1 MPNKPRYEKLE
12 PIDHILRRPDTY
24 VGSKRIEDIEEYVFE
39 VSPDCSDGA
48 PKEGNRGA
56 TAGEDGKL
64 VKKHIQVSPAFV
76 RIFQEILSNAVDNI
90 ERPPEASTIKPM
102 SYIHVSISDYE
113 ISVTNDG
120 AVIPIE
126 INEYDIYNPTL
137 IFGNLLSGSNYN
149 DEVERF
155 TVGRNG
161 LGAKLTNVLSVKFTV
176 ECLDPLRK
184 VKFSQTWEN
193 NMKKI
198 NPPEITPSKAVNG
211 YTKIT
216 WVPDFKWF
224 NMEMIT
230 LEIKEYLSAFVLNAS
245 LTTGLKKT
253 TLDIISDTE
262 GGEKICSIKLP
273 NKYDRYFSLMGDD
286 NPEILKL
293 EDENSR
299 VLITSSDTGFEVHS
313 FVNGLRT
320 RDGGTHVNAWLNAVF
335 NPLLSKLNHKDIKL
349 TTKDLKPFFRFVI
362 ITRIGS
368 PEFDSQ
374 EKNRLTLPV
383 KVENIPESKIRA
395 ITKWSVWSK
404 IKMLIT
410 TTQQKAVGKMLAVN
424 KSRHPI
430 IDGYD
435 KANHAGGPRKNDCS
449 LIVCEG
455 LSAKTFCVEGIRFGI
470 DGLPGKGRDFYGIYP
485 LKGKIL
491 NTRNASPVNIG
502 KNAVIVDLITILGLD
517 YNRPTKLDKLNYGR
531 LIIITDADTDGIHIE
546 GLLLNFFQTL
556 FPELLKI
563 GFVLSMKTPL
573 VKIGNFN
580 KNKQR
585 YFYDSHEWNHFIK
598 TTTLP
603 KNIDIKYHK
612 GLGTIKASEIG
623 NVFGKRIIK
632 YKLDKETENMFIVAF
647 DKNHSEARK
656 HLIAEYSESLE
667 ELEMPESLPMEAS
680 AQNETA
686 VAPTVLT
693 TGASRLS
700 VDFFNPKNKTEDP
713 LTQTMFLSE
722 YLQLELPKFYYDDC
736 KRSLPHAIDGLKES
750 QRKIVYTAKLRGLH
764 KTELKVAQFAA
775 AVAEKTAYHHG
786 EQNLANTIINL
797 AQSFVGSNN
806 IPFFTEGGGFGS
818 RLVGGKDA
826 ASPRYIFTK
835 TVPCFTAM
843 FPEEEEELLTK
854 RQEDGEIIEPHFY
867 TPTLPVI
874 LINGAKGI
882 GTGWSSSC
890 PMFKPSDVLHAARL
904 WMESKFKIGNTR
916 SKFEKFVHTM
926 MPWYRGF
933 TGKIAR
939 IDDRRFVTSGKFE
952 TKTTKTGQI
961 LKITELPIGEWTSDF
976 VEWLLSK
983 NIDHDNRS
991 TTQTVDIEI
1000 KGIEDISEIE
1010 KKLTSKLSLEN
1021 ITVFDELDVIKEV
1034 DIVDIFDIWGEAKIA
1049 IIAKRKAS
1057 QLDQLAKDKQIATI
1071 KSKFIVAVK
1080 RREID
1085 LTSDLQT
1092 ILSNMETI
1100 TTDVDEQ
1107 KILLDMNVRSL
1118 TYEKHK
1124 SLQDQIKNITEQ
1136 IKILSRKNEQDL
1148 WEEDV
1153 MKLEHYEI
1161 F

>member
-1 MPNKPRYEKLE
+1 MSTKPRYEKLD
-12 PIDHILRRPDTY
+12 PIEHILRRPDTY
-24 VGSKRIEDIEEYVFE
+24 VGSKRIEDIEEYVFTVDPPE
-39 VSPDCSDGA
+39 GA
-48 PKEGNRGA
+48 SGA
-56 TAGEDGKL
+56 QQSCTGGKL
-64 VKKHIQVSPAFV
+64 VKKHFQVSPAFV

-90 ERPPEASTIKPM
+90 ERPPEVSSIKPM
-102 SYIHVSISDYE
+102 SYIHVTISDYE
-113 ISVTNDG
+113 ISVANDG
-120 AVIPIE
+120 AVIPVE
-126 INEYDIYNPTL
+126 MSAYGIYNPTL
-137 IFGNLLSGSNYN
+137 IFGNLLSGSNYD
-149 DEVERF
+149 DEIERF

-193 NMKKI
+193 NMKEI
-198 NPPEITPSKAVNG
+198 NPPEIITSKAVNG

-224 NMEMIT
+224 NMKIIT
-230 LEIKEYLSAFVLNAS
+230 PEIKEYLSAFVLNAS

-253 TLDIISDTE
+253 ILDIISIDKT
-262 GGEKICSIKLP
+262 GKEKVCGIKLP
-273 NKYDRYFSLMGDD
+273 NKYDMYFSLMGFD
-286 NPEILKL
+286 NSEVLKL

-299 VLITSSDTGFEVHS
+299 VLIMSSDTGFEVHS
-313 FVNGLRT
+313 FVNGLKT

-335 NPLLSKLNHKDIKL
+335 NPLLSKLNPKNDKDIKL
-349 TTKDLKPFFRFVI
+349 TAKDLKPFFRFVI

-374 EKNRLTLPV
+374 EKNRLTVPV
-383 KVENIPESKIRA
+383 KVDNIPENKIRT

-404 IKMLIT
+404 LKMLIT
-410 TTQQKAVGKMLAVN
+410 TTQQKAVGKILAAN
-424 KSRHPI
+424 KARHPI
-430 IDGYD
+430 VDGYD
-435 KANHAGGPRKNDCS
+435 KANLAGGSRKNECS

-470 DGLPGKGRDFYGIYP
+470 NGLPGKGRDFYGIYP

-491 NTRNASPVNIG
+491 NTRNATPVNIG
-502 KNAVIVDLITILGLD
+502 KNAVIADLITILGLD
-517 YNRPTKLDKLNYGR
+517 YNRPTKFDKLNYGR

-573 VKIGNFN
+573 VKIGDFN

-585 YFYDSHEWNHFIK
+585 YFYDSREWNLFIA
-598 TTTLP
+598 TTKLP
-603 KNIDIKYHK
+603 KTIDIKYHK
-612 GLGTIKASEIG
+612 GLGTIKATEIG
-623 NVFGKRIIK
+623 NVFGKKLIK
-632 YKLDKETENMFIVAF
+632 YKLDKETEHMFIVAF
-647 DKNHSEARK
+647 DKNYSEDRK
-656 HLIAEYSESLE
+656 RLITQYSESLE
-667 ELEMPESLPMEAS
+667 ELKTPQVDAP
-680 AQNETA
+680 QQGQETEQHF
-686 VAPTVLT
+686 
-693 TGASRLS
+693 
-700 VDFFNPKNKTEDP
+700 VDVINKTEEP
-713 LTQTMFLSE
+713 ALSQTMFLTD
-722 YLQLELPKFYYDDC
+722 YLQFELPKFYYDDC
-736 KRSLPHAIDGLKES
+736 KRSLPNAIDGLKES

-806 IPFFTEGGGFGS
+806 IPLFTEGGGFGS

-835 TVPCFTAM
+835 TTPCFTAL
-843 FPEEEEELLTK
+843 FPEEEEDLLER
-854 RQEDGEIIEPHFY
+854 RQEDGETIEPYYY
-867 TPTLPVI
+867 TPTLPII

-882 GTGWSSSC
+882 GTGWSSTC
-890 PMFKPSDVLHAARL
+890 PMFNPDDVLHASHL
-904 WMESKFKIGNTR
+904 WMESQFKLGDTR
-916 SKFEKFVHTM
+916 FKFEKFVNTM
-926 MPWYRGF
+926 IPWYRGF
-933 TGKIAR
+933 AGKITR
-939 IDDRRFVTSGKFE
+939 IDDQKFITSGNFV
-952 TKTTKTGQI
+952 TKTTKTGCV

-976 VEWLLSK
+976 VQWLLNK

-1000 KGIEDISEIE
+1000 KGNVDISEIE

-1021 ITVFDELDVIKEV
+1021 ITVFDEFDVIKEV
-1034 DIVDIFDIWGEAKIA
+1034 NIIDIFDIWGNAKIA

-1057 QLDQLAKDKQIATI
+1057 QLKQLAKDKRIATI
-1071 KSKFIVAVK
+1071 KSKFILAVK
-1080 RREID
+1080 QREID

-1092 ILSNMETI
+1092 ILFNMAVI
-1100 TTDVDEQ
+1100 TTDVNEQ
-1107 KILLDMNVRSL
+1107 KLLLDMNVRSL
-1118 TYEKHK
+1118 TYEKNK
-1124 SLQDQIKNITEQ
+1124 ALQEQIKNITEQ
-1136 IKILSRKNEQDL
+1136 IKVLSRKNEKDL

-1153 MKLEHYEI
+1153 IKLEHYKI
-1161 F
+1161 FENKNM